1 MSDAETI
8 SEEQLN
14 ALTPNQLMVKWM
26 ETMEDIATAQTK
38 MLCRIDGQCNPNLQP
53 EYTMG
58 MPVAYHEAFNMAD
71 EELEK
76 NRSELERLVRQA
88 HMIRRVWANKA

>member
-14 ALTPNQLMVKWM
+14 ALTPNQLMGKWM
-26 ETMEDIATAQTK
+26 MTMEDIATAQTK
-38 MLCRIDGQCNPNLQP
+38 MLCRIDGQCNPDLQP
-53 EYTMG
+53 EFRVG
-58 MPVAYHEAFNMAD
+58 MPMDYDVTFRMAD
-71 EELEK
+71 EKLEQ

-88 HMIRRVWANKA
+88 HTIRRAWTNKA

>member
-14 ALTPNQLMVKWM
+14 ALTPNQLMAKWM
-26 ETMEDIATAQTK
+26 MTMEDIATAQTK

-53 EYTMG
+53 EFQVGCPLNYDQT
-58 MPVAYHEAFNMAD
+58 FRMAN
-71 EELEK
+71 EKLEQ
-76 NRSELERLVRQA
+76 NRSELELLVRQA
-88 HMIRRVWANKA
+88 HTIRRVWTNKA